1 MSNIPITSRVT
12 VSLLGVFLQ
21 TRSLQVDG
29 GSPSLWTSQ
38 QGWSDMQ
45 PLLKVHGSHF
55 LSLAANLAFPAFPL
69 SSWISLP
76 VKRFLSEDVN
86 KTNSIKIRI
95 FYFQCH
101 TSHPRSSLQYQCS
114 ATQNIWIN
122 TSLAKGPLS
131 IAELS
136 CLPLSQRPWP
146 AAPRTPRC
154 SSSWCPCTAP
164 AAVQM
169 PSCPGLQMII
179 LIRML
184 RCRKSNKK
192 VCKIVLKRH
201 PKVVFVFVFVFQRC
215 VKLFLHATRTLSL
228 AATVAAL
235 SKKLT
240 FSIKRVFSG
249 LETWVRGWQEPARQS
264 TRLVSPERLKCRP
277 FVK

>member
-114 ATQNIWIN
+114 TTQNIWIT
-122 TSLAKGPLS
+122 TSLAKDHS
-131 IAELS
+131 QF
-136 CLPLSQRPWP
+136 LPLSQRPWP
-146 AAPRTPRC
+146 AAPRTPLC
-154 SSSWCPCTAP
+154 SSSWCPCTAR

-201 PKVVFVFVFVFQRC
+201 PKVVFVFVFVFVFQRC
-215 VKLFLHATRTLSL
+215 VKLFLHATLTLSF

-235 SKKLT
+235 SRKLT

-277 FVK
+277 FF

>member
-1 MSNIPITSRVT
+1 MSTKQILLRSEFSISNATPVT
-12 VSLLGVFLQ
+12 QDHLYSINAVPRKIYELTLHWQ
-21 TRSLQVDG
+21 KDH
-29 GSPSLWTSQ
+29 SQ
-38 QGWSDMQ
+38 
-45 PLLKVHGSHF
+45 F
-55 LSLAANLAFPAFPL
+55 
-69 SSWISLP
+69 
-76 VKRFLSEDVN
+76 
-86 KTNSIKIRI
+86 
-95 FYFQCH
+95 
-101 TSHPRSSLQYQCS
+101 
-114 ATQNIWIN
+114 
-122 TSLAKGPLS
+122 
-131 IAELS
+131 
-136 CLPLSQRPWP
+136 LPLSQRPWP

-154 SSSWCPCTAP
+154 SSSWCPCTAR

-215 VKLFLHATRTLSL
+215 VKLFLHATLTLSF

-235 SKKLT
+235 SRKLT

-277 FVK
+277 FVKFSRKNLVDSLFVPSISTHFLENNQGARFDEVHPVGPIALQ

>member
-76 VKRFLSEDVN
+76 VKRFLSEACQQQKFYQDQ
-86 KTNSIKIRI
+86 NSLFPMSQQSPKII
-95 FYFQCH
+95 FTVSKKCH
-101 TSHPRSSLQYQCS
+101 AKYMHYHF
-114 ATQNIWIN
+114 IG
-122 TSLAKGPLS
+122 KGPLS

-136 CLPLSQRPWP
+136 FLPLSQRPWP

-154 SSSWCPCTAP
+154 SSSWCPCRGP
-164 AAVQM
+164 AAARR
-169 PSCPGLQMII
+169 PGCPGLRGGVSIAN
-179 LIRML
+179 
-184 RCRKSNKK
+184 CD
-192 VCKIVLKRH
+192 
-201 PKVVFVFVFVFQRC
+201 FV
-215 VKLFLHATRTLSL
+215 S
-228 AATVAAL
+228 AL
-235 SKKLT
+235 SVV
-240 FSIKRVFSG
+240 SVA
-249 LETWVRGWQEPARQS
+249 LES
-264 TRLVSPERLKCRP
+264 SSVSVISVSLLPTVQRD
-277 FVK
+277 

>member
-95 FYFQCH
+95 FYFQFTPVTQDH
-101 TSHPRSSLQYQCS
+101 LYSINAVPRKIY
-114 ATQNIWIN
+114 
-122 TSLAKGPLS
+122 
-131 IAELS
+131 E
-136 CLPLSQRPWP
+136 LPLHWQR
-146 AAPRTPRC
+146 T
-154 SSSWCPCTAP
+154 
-164 AAVQM
+164 
-169 PSCPGLQMII
+169 
-179 LIRML
+179 
-184 RCRKSNKK
+184 
-192 VCKIVLKRH
+192 
-201 PKVVFVFVFVFQRC
+201 
-215 VKLFLHATRTLSL
+215 TLNFYL
-228 AATVAAL
+228 
-235 SKKLT
+235 
-240 FSIKRVFSG
+240 
-249 LETWVRGWQEPARQS
+249 
-264 TRLVSPERLKCRP
+264 
-277 FVK
+277 